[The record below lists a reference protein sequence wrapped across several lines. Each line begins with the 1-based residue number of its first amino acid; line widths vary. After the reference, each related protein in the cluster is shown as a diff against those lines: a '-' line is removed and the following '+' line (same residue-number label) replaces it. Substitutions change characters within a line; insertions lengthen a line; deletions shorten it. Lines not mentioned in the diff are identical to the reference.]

1 MNKLSHPTQP
11 QKTRREE
18 AQSFVEVALFLPILL
33 IMISGLVE
41 FGFLMNQYLNL
52 LDGPRE
58 GARWGASHLPTEAIF
73 YSGIENEAASIAIN
87 PVTLNK
93 NTDDVLVST
102 YTYRCV
108 PGCTTSSYG
117 TQHSWAQDVHGLGPN
132 ATSNFNTA
140 KINAM
145 VSPGANT
152 KGGVLVVEL
161 FYDYNQILALP
172 WITVFVP
179 DPIRVSSY
187 TIMPLPAIEPAS

>member
-1 MNKLSHPTQP
+1 MKKISQP
-11 QKTRREE
+11 RKTRREE

-33 IMISGLVE
+33 IMLSGLVE

-58 GARWGASHLPTEAIF
+58 GARWGASHYPTEAIF
-73 YSGIENEAASIAIN
+73 YTGIENEAASIAIN
-87 PVTLNK
+87 PVSLNPA
-93 NTDDVLVST
+93 TDDVIIST
-102 YTYRCV
+102 YTYRCIPSCV
-108 PGCTTSSYG
+108 TSLYG
-117 TQHSWAQDVHGLGPN
+117 TTHSWAQDMHSTGPN
-132 ATSNFNTA
+132 ATSAFTA
-140 KINAM
+140 TTINAK
-145 VSPGANT
+145 VGTGANT

-161 FYDYNQILALP
+161 FYSYHQILGLP